1 MKKTRYLLFPLLL
14 VLTLFVV
21 LRETGITQ
29 IGACLTACSLRRLLP
44 AIGCMLLFVL
54 CEAANLKRCLQLSAP
69 RHESS
74 LICGSENTDAETA
87 AKGETETET
96 ETEAETVSFRKQAIP
111 YALAGFFFSGITPFS
126 SGGQPMQLYAMHR
139 DGISTARGTV
149 SLAMELASFQ
159 AASVTLAGAGLLY
172 FHTFILERSG
182 FAASLLLLGFAANLA
197 LLSLLLLAIFVPS
210 SISRI
215 TDAIAALLQKLH
227 FAKAAQFCAAAD
239 NWAADYQGCAAC
251 LRGTPQKAVLLFA
264 TSLLQLSAMH
274 SIPYWVALSLG
285 VHSVTFLQVTALQAV
300 LFLVV
305 SLIPLPG
312 GTGASEGGFLLLYT
326 SVFTGGALETAMLLS
341 RFASFYLPLLVSG
354 LLLWAKSVGSPLHR
368 IRSLF

>member
-14 VLTLFVV
+14 FLTLFVI

-29 IGACLTACSLRRLLP
+29 IGACLAACSARRLLP

-69 RHESS
+69 RRESR
-74 LICGSENTDAETA
+74 LICGSENADAETA
-87 AKGETETET
+87 VKE

-111 YALAGFFFSGITPFS
+111 YALAGFFFSGITPFA

-139 DGISTARGTV
+139 DGISTARGTI

-159 AASVTLAGAGLLY
+159 AASVTLATAGLLY
-172 FHTFILERSG
+172 FHAFILEHSG
-182 FAASLLLLGFAANLA
+182 LAAPLLLLGFAANLA
-197 LLSLLLLAIFVPS
+197 LLSLLLLAIFLPVG
-210 SISRI
+210 ILRI
-215 TDAIAALLQKLH
+215 TGAIATLMQKLR
-227 FAKAAQFCAAAD
+227 FAKAAQFRAAAD

-251 LRGTPQKAVLLFA
+251 LRGKPREAALLFA
-264 TSLLQLSAMH
+264 TSLLQLAAMH

-326 SVFTGGALETAMLLS
+326 AVFTGGALETAMLLS

-354 LLLWAKSVGSPLHR
+354 LLLWMKSTGSPLCR
-368 IRSLF
+368 IKE

>member
-14 VLTLFVV
+14 GLTLFVI

-29 IGACLTACSLRRLLP
+29 IGTCLAACSARRLLP

-69 RHESS
+69 RHENS
-74 LICGSENTDAETA
+74 LSDGSGNAGAESDVEEE
-87 AKGETETET
+87 KEK
-96 ETEAETVSFRKQAIP
+96 TVSFRKQAIP

-251 LRGTPQKAVLLFA
+251 LRGKPQKAALLFA

-326 SVFTGGALETAMLLS
+326 SIFTGGMLETAMLLS

-354 LLLWAKSVGSPLHR
+354 LLLWAKNLQRQQSQKTSVS
-368 IRSLF
+368 

>member
-14 VLTLFVV
+14 CLTLSVI

-29 IGACLTACSLRRLLP
+29 IGTCLAACSARRLLP

-74 LICGSENTDAETA
+74 LICGSENAGAETA
-87 AKGETETET
+87 AKGET

-182 FAASLLLLGFAANLA
+182 LAASLLLLGFATNLA
-197 LLSLLLLAIFVPS
+197 LLSLLLLAIFLPDG
-210 SISRI
+210 ILRI
-215 TDAIAALLQKLH
+215 IGAIAALMQKLR
-227 FAKAAQFCAAAD
+227 FAKAAQFRAAAD

-264 TSLLQLSAMH
+264 TSLLQLAAMH

-326 SVFTGGALETAMLLS
+326 SVFTGSALETAMLLS

-354 LLLWAKSVGSPLHR
+354 LLLWAKSADSPLHR
-368 IRSLF
+368 IKE

>member
-14 VLTLFVV
+14 GLTLFVI
-21 LRETGITQ
+21 LRETGLAQ
-29 IGACLTACSLRRLLP
+29 IDACLAACSVRRLLP

-69 RHESS
+69 RPENN
-74 LICGSENTDAETA
+74 LADGSENAGAESEV
-87 AKGETETET
+87 K
-96 ETEAETVSFRKQAIP
+96 TEAETVSFRKQALP
-111 YALAGFFFSGITPFS
+111 YALAGFFFSGITPFA
-126 SGGQPMQLYAMHR
+126 SGGQPMQLYVMHR

-159 AASVTLAGAGLLY
+159 AASVTLAAAGLLY
-172 FHTFILERSG
+172 FHAFILERSG
-182 FAASLLLLGFAANLA
+182 LAAPLLLLGFAANLA

-210 SISRI
+210 RISRI
-215 TDAIAALLQKLH
+215 AGAIAALLQKSR

-251 LRGTPQKAVLLFA
+251 LRGKPQEAALLFV
-264 TSLLQLSAMH
+264 TSLLQLAVMH

-285 VHSVTFLQVTALQAV
+285 VHSITLLQVIAMQAA

-326 SVFTGGALETAMLLS
+326 SVFPGGMLETAMLLS

-354 LLLWAKSVGSPLHR
+354 LLLVLKSAGSSLHR
-368 IRSLF
+368 IKE